1 MTVYFASPKA
11 SRYALAL
18 TLATIIAGPISG
30 LLIGVSIGQTHFSR
44 STPQLFAWGRNF
56 ALALSLLLLAF
67 NLQYTFIL
75 AVIERH
81 GFMRAFGKPKIAQ
94 IIWPVLTAS
103 TEMVAQFYFTEK
115 IRKVTKSLV
124 WTTIPRLL
132 GAFSFAVACTRT
144 ILIGKY

>member
-1 MTVYFASPKA
+1 MTVYFACESCILK
-11 SRYALAL
+11 AL

-81 GFMRAFGKPKIAQ
+81 GF
-94 IIWPVLTAS
+94 S
-103 TEMVAQFYFTEK
+103 E
-115 IRKVTKSLV
+115 KVTKSLV